1 METLKSILKLKIQQ
15 QHHQTI
21 PMQHNKQG
29 QKSLIILF
37 NTFIF
42 LLCFQLEKIRI
53 IIFRLLSQH
62 PSDLLCYDYYELCCS
77 LSNDFSTISIYF

>member
-1 METLKSILKLKIQQ
+1 MATLKSILKLKLQQQQQQ

-37 NTFIF
+37 FSSMLPTLNNKNYYISITIATS
-42 LLCFQLEKIRI
+42 K
-53 IIFRLLSQH
+53 H
-62 PSDLLCYDYYELCCS
+62 YLLCYDYYKLCYS
-77 LSNDFSTISIYF
+77 AKQ